1 MDKPHTKGSN
11 RKKEKKD
18 NTGNNYIS
26 TNDDEI
32 VNGSVPNPSELPLKA
47 ALYDVIDTDVYAAFP
62 KYCLS
67 AKFYI

>member
-26 TNDDEI
+26 TNDDGI
-32 VNGSVPNPSELPLKA
+32 VNGSVPNPSELPL
-47 ALYDVIDTDVYAAFP
+47 
-62 KYCLS
+62 
-67 AKFYI
+67 